1 VIVIAGAILSLTIIV
16 DAPPSLESAA
26 ARVRAI
32 DQQDITESL
41 ARAGLDAPRLV
52 NVMLIPE
59 DTQVA
64 RESPRWIVGR
74 ALGAGHIV
82 IFPSRVTSYPY
93 DSLESVMR
101 HEIVH
106 LALFARA
113 GGRPLPRWFHEGV
126 ATSVEAG
133 WSVVDQFRLVLA
145 ALSGPTIDDV
155 SQLFRSDAQP
165 DTMLAYLLATAFVN
179 DLRERRGADVPGR
192 IAARVAEGVP
202 FDEAFAREAGE
213 TPDAAAAHAWRSYRR
228 WTNWVPAVASASA
241 TWTVILLLAFAAFA
255 VRVRQRIRR
264 RRRWD
269 EEEPPD
275 LQGPA

>member
-1 VIVIAGAILSLTIIV
+1 VIVAAAILSLSIVV

-26 ARVRAI
+26 ARIRAI
-32 DQQDITESL
+32 DQKDIAESL
-41 ARAGLDAPRLV
+41 ARAGLETPAVV

-59 DTQVA
+59 ESDVA
-64 RESPRWIVGR
+64 REAPRWIVGR
-74 ALGAGHIV
+74 ALGAAHVI
-82 IFPSRVTSYPY
+82 IFPSRVTAYPY

-101 HEIVH
+101 HELVH

-145 ALSGPTIDDV
+145 AFSGPTIDDV
-155 SQLFRSDAQP
+155 SELFRSEEQP
-165 DTMLAYLLATAFVN
+165 DTMLAYLLAAALVD

-192 IAARVAEGVP
+192 IAGRVADGDP
-202 FDEAFAREAGE
+202 FADAFAREAGE
-213 TPDAAAAHAWRSYRR
+213 TPDAAAAHAWQSYRR
-228 WTNWVPAVASASA
+228 WTNWVPAMASASA
-241 TWTVILLLAFAAFA
+241 IWTIILLLAFVAFG

-264 RRRWD
+264 RRQWG
-269 EEEPPD
+269 EEEDDSP
-275 LQGPA
+275 L